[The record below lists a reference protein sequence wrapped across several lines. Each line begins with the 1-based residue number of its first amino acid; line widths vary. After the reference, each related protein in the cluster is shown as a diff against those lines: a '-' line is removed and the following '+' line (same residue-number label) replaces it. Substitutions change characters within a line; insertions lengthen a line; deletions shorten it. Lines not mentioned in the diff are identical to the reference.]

1 VSVFGSKNS
10 DVALAEVGRLR
21 NKLRGAHYDFELV
34 LKALENMEFDEGEGC
49 NEVRCWECSADT
61 LRSYAD
67 AKTHATRGKTILR
80 EYGEES

>member
-1 VSVFGSKNS
+1 MSVFGSKDS

-34 LKALENMEFDEGEGC
+34 LKALEKMEFDKIDEDLPFM
-49 NEVRCWECSADT
+49 WECDADT

-80 EYGEES
+80 EYGDEG